1 MSVSKLCP
9 GLSTASLESHPEG
22 CSFRDSAVF
31 YENVNRA
38 LDENDARP
46 QGLDKATADFLNT
59 LQGVF
64 ADLAAYNAAH
74 VDPIVLTLPNVAG
87 LPGLAEVA

>member
-31 YENVNRA
+31 YENVNSIHAKLRLYKSYGIQRVA
-38 LDENDARP
+38 FWRIG
-46 QGLDKATADFLNT
+46 QGPNELWDTLNIT
-59 LQGVF
+59 SR
-64 ADLAAYNAAH
+64 
-74 VDPIVLTLPNVAG
+74 
-87 LPGLAEVA
+87 